1 VELREGARA
10 LAESPIFFARIVPI
24 VRDGWLYILV
34 PAIVTAACFYLR
46 WTWAGGAML
55 VVTALMVNFFRDP
68 ERKIPDGPGVI
79 VSPADGKVVQILDK
93 PVNSPLG
100 EKSRQISIFLSVFD
114 VHVNRAP
121 MAGTVQE
128 VLYNEGKFLAAWND
142 KASLDNERNRAT
154 IDDGGFR
161 VAFTQIAGAIAR
173 RIVFTK
179 KAGDRV
185 ERGERVGMIKFGSRV
200 DIFLPPDV
208 TLAVKVGDRVK
219 GGSSVIGRRP

>member
-1 VELREGARA
+1 
-10 LAESPIFFARIVPI
+10 
-24 VRDGWLYILV
+24 
-34 PAIVTAACFYLR
+34 
-46 WTWAGGAML
+46 
-55 VVTALMVNFFRDP
+55 
-68 ERKIPDGPGVI
+68 
-79 VSPADGKVVQILDK
+79 
-93 PVNSPLG
+93 
-100 EKSRQISIFLSVFD
+100 
-114 VHVNRAP
+114 

>member
-1 VELREGARA
+1 M
-10 LAESPIFFARIVPI
+10 FAI
-24 VRDGWLYILV
+24 
-34 PAIVTAACFYLR
+34 
-46 WTWAGGAML
+46 
-55 VVTALMVNFFRDP
+55 TALMVNFFRDP
-68 ERKIPDGPGVI
+68 DRKIPSDAGII

-93 PVNSPLG
+93 ALNSPLG
-100 EKSRQISIFLSVFD
+100 EGSRQISVFLSVFD

-121 MAGTVQE
+121 IAGTVEE

-154 IDDGGFR
+154 IGDGGFR
-161 VAFTQIAGAIAR
+161 MAFTQIAGAIAR

-179 KAGDRV
+179 KVGDRV

-208 TLAVKVGDRVK
+208 TIAVKVGDRVK